1 MKVLVADSISEVG
14 VDHLRTLGC
23 DVACAPDA
31 TGEAL
36 ARAVAESDC
45 NILVVRGTQVT
56 ADVIRAGKHLSL
68 IVRVGA
74 GCDSIDIAA
83 ASAESVFVANCPGK
97 NAAAVAELTLGLI
110 LALDRRIPDN
120 VVDLRNGRWAKK
132 EYSRSPGLKGR
143 TLGIV
148 GLGRIGELVARRAHA
163 FEMAVVAWSRSL
175 TTETAA
181 RLGLVRVES
190 PQDVAARS
198 DVVSVH
204 LAATPETDQ
213 LIGKQFFQKMKPGAY
228 FINTARAEVVDY
240 DALAWAVREKDIRV
254 GLDVFADEP
263 PAHAKE
269 FSDPILKLDG
279 VVYGTHHIG
288 ASTEQ
293 AQTAVAVE
301 AVEIIKEYVA
311 TGLVRNCVNLSVGT
325 IPSGVLVVRHRN
337 RPGVLANVLGELSH
351 AGINVREME
360 NVICRGEEGACAQ
373 IRLDSQPSA
382 EVLSRIEKSD
392 QNILG
397 ITLAVA
403 N

>member
-1 MKVLVADSISEVG
+1 MKILVADRISEEG
-14 VDHLRTLGC
+14 VDHLRALGC
-23 DVACAPDA
+23 DVACVPDA
-31 TGEAL
+31 TGEVL

-45 NILVVRGTQVT
+45 NILVVRGTKVT
-56 ADVIRAGKHLSL
+56 ADIIRAGKNLSL

-74 GCDSIDIAA
+74 GYDSIDIAT

-148 GLGRIGELVARRAHA
+148 GVGRIGELVARRAQA

-175 TTETAA
+175 NTETAA
-181 RLGLVRVES
+181 RLGLDRVES
-190 PQDVAARS
+190 PQDVAAGS

-204 LAATPETDQ
+204 LAATPETER

-240 DALAWAVREKDIRV
+240 DALAWAVREKGIRV

-263 PAHAKE
+263 AAHAKE
-269 FSDPILKLDG
+269 FDDPFVKLDG

-311 TGLVRNCVNLSVGT
+311 TGLVRNCVNLSVGA

-360 NVICRGEEGACAQ
+360 NVICQGEEGACAQ

-382 EVLSRIEKSD
+382 DVLSRIEKSD

-397 ITLAVA
+397 ITLAAVK
-403 N
+403 